1 MPPFNVAPSRERI
14 WGSRYACLPMAPRR
28 YGFSNDP
35 KYPVAIVCWKPPEF
49 RHSEDQMNNYR
60 NQSIGRGIR
69 WLASP
74 AGFLIALSLLA
85 VPVASGMPISVLDP
99 TYTPLPLDV
108 EPSDT
113 IENVKAK
120 VQDFA
125 GIDPASQYLYFGG
138 QLLED
143 GRTLSDYNILRNS
156 TLPLVST
163 GSFTSTPL
171 PNTLW
176 KFGINNMATGGG
188 TGWTS
193 WNTAG
198 VIDLSSFGLGAITI
212 ETYGYIGPIAGTPA
226 GYSSATSYS
235 LPFLAA
241 TGGISGFSPSKF
253 NVTGFFAGKGDISQ
267 SGNTLVLNVSAVP
280 EPASHVLAV
289 CGVVT
294 ASITW
299 WRSRRRKS
307 QASRDEGIFG

>member
-1 MPPFNVAPSRERI
+1 MTNCRI
-14 WGSRYACLPMAPRR
+14 
-28 YGFSNDP
+28 
-35 KYPVAIVCWKPPEF
+35 
-49 RHSEDQMNNYR
+49 
-60 NQSIGRGIR
+60 QSISLHIR
-69 WLASP
+69 WLASH
-74 AGFLIALSLLA
+74 ACFFVVAFLLA
-85 VPVASGMPISVLDP
+85 GPVATGMPIFVLDP
-99 TYTPLPLDV
+99 TYTTLPLDV

-125 GIDPASQYLYFGG
+125 GIDPSSQYLYLGG
-138 QLLED
+138 LLLED
-143 GRTLSDYNILRNS
+143 GRTLSDYNILRSS

-176 KFGINNMATGGG
+176 KFGVNNMATGGG

-198 VIDLSSFGLGAITI
+198 AVDFSSLGVGAITI

-226 GYSSATSYS
+226 GYSSTTSYS
-235 LPFLAA
+235 LPVLVA

-253 NVTGFFAGKGDISQ
+253 AVTGFFAGKGDISQ

-280 EPASHVLAV
+280 EPASHVLAA

-299 WRSRRRKS
+299 WRSRRILRGT
-307 QASRDEGIFG
+307 AA

>member
-1 MPPFNVAPSRERI
+1 MTNFRKESTCRNIRLFAS
-14 WGSRYACLPMAPRR
+14 
-28 YGFSNDP
+28 
-35 KYPVAIVCWKPPEF
+35 PVA
-49 RHSEDQMNNYR
+49 
-60 NQSIGRGIR
+60 
-69 WLASP
+69 L
-74 AGFLIALSLLA
+74 LIAASFPA
-85 VPVASGMPISVLDP
+85 FPVASGMPISVLDP
-99 TYTPLPLDV
+99 TYTPISLDV

-143 GRTLSDYNILRNS
+143 GRTLSDYNIVRSS

-171 PNTLW
+171 PSTLW
-176 KFGINNMATGGG
+176 KFGINNMVTGGG
-188 TGWTS
+188 AGWTS

-198 VIDLSSFGLGAITI
+198 AIDLSSLGVGAITI

-226 GYSSATSYS
+226 GYSSTTSYS
-235 LPFLAA
+235 LPFLEA
-241 TGGISGFSPSKF
+241 TGGISGFSPSTF
-253 NVTGFFAGKGDISQ
+253 AVTGFFAGKGDISQ
-267 SGNTLVLNVSAVP
+267 SGNMLVLNVSAVP
-280 EPASHVLAV
+280 EPASHVVAT

-307 QASRDEGIFG
+307 QTLRDAGIFV

>member
-1 MPPFNVAPSRERI
+1 MTNCRNESISRQI
-14 WGSRYACLPMAPRR
+14 RR
-28 YGFSNDP
+28 LG
-35 KYPVAIVCWKPPEF
+35 
-49 RHSEDQMNNYR
+49 
-60 NQSIGRGIR
+60 
-69 WLASP
+69 LP
-74 AGFLIALSLLA
+74 AGFLIVAFLLA
-85 VPVASGMPISVLDP
+85 GPVAIGMPISVLDP

-163 GSFTSTPL
+163 ASFTSTPL

-176 KFGINNMATGGG
+176 KFGVNNMATGGG

-198 VIDLSSFGLGAITI
+198 AIDLSSLGVGAITI

-226 GYSSATSYS
+226 GYSSTTSYS
-235 LPFLAA
+235 LPFLVA

-253 NVTGFFAGKGDISQ
+253 AVTGFFAGKGDISQ

-280 EPASHVLAV
+280 EPASHVLAA
-289 CGVVT
+289 CGAVT

-307 QASRDEGIFG
+307 QASRDEGICG

>member
-1 MPPFNVAPSRERI
+1 MTNCRNESISR
-14 WGSRYACLPMAPRR
+14 
-28 YGFSNDP
+28 
-35 KYPVAIVCWKPPEF
+35 
-49 RHSEDQMNNYR
+49 H
-60 NQSIGRGIR
+60 IR

-74 AGFLIALSLLA
+74 AGFLIAVSLLA

-198 VIDLSSFGLGAITI
+198 AIDLSSFGVGAITI

-226 GYSSATSYS
+226 GYSSTTSYS

-241 TGGISGFSPSKF
+241 PGGISGFSPSKF
-253 NVTGFFAGKGDISQ
+253 TVTGFFAGRGSISQ

-280 EPASHVLAV
+280 EPASDVLAA

-299 WRSRRRKS
+299 WRSRRRES
-307 QASRDEGIFG
+307 QTARDEGVCG

>member
-1 MPPFNVAPSRERI
+1 MT
-14 WGSRYACLPMAPRR
+14 
-28 YGFSNDP
+28 
-35 KYPVAIVCWKPPEF
+35 
-49 RHSEDQMNNYR
+49 NYR
-60 NQSIGRGIR
+60 YESIRRHIH

-74 AGFLIALSLLA
+74 AGFLIAASLLA
-85 VPVASGMPISVLDP
+85 VPAASGMPISVLDP

-113 IENVKAK
+113 IENVKSK
-120 VQDFA
+120 VQD
-125 GIDPASQYLYFGG
+125 GYGLTPESQYLYFGG

-143 GRTLSDYNILRNS
+143 GRTLSDYNIDRNS

-163 GSFTSTPL
+163 GSFAKTPL

-176 KFGINNMATGGG
+176 TFGVNNIATGRG

-226 GYSSATSYS
+226 GYSSTTSYS
-235 LPFLAA
+235 LPFLVA
-241 TGGISGFSPSKF
+241 TGGISGFSPSQF
-253 NVTGFFAGKGDISQ
+253 TVTGFFAGKGAISQ
-267 SGNTLVLNVSAVP
+267 VGNTLVLNVSAVP
-280 EPASHVLAV
+280 EPAAHVLAAG
-289 CGVVT
+289 GVLT

-307 QASRDEGIFG
+307 QTAGDEGICG

>member
-1 MPPFNVAPSRERI
+1 MT
-14 WGSRYACLPMAPRR
+14 
-28 YGFSNDP
+28 
-35 KYPVAIVCWKPPEF
+35 
-49 RHSEDQMNNYR
+49 NYR
-60 NQSIGRGIR
+60 NQSIGREIR
-69 WLASP
+69 RPASP
-74 AGFLIALSLLA
+74 AGFFIAAFLLA
-85 VPVASGMPISVLDP
+85 CPVAIGMPIYVLDP
-99 TYTPLPLDV
+99 TYTTLPLDV

-120 VQDFA
+120 VQDSA
-125 GIDPASQYLYFGG
+125 GIDPASQYLYFAG

-143 GRTLSDYNILRNS
+143 GRTLSDYNVDRNS

-163 GSFTSTPL
+163 GSFASTPL

-176 KFGINNMATGGG
+176 NFGINNMATGGG

-198 VIDLSSFGLGAITI
+198 AIDLSSFALGAITI

-226 GYSSATSYS
+226 GYSSTTSYS
-235 LPFLAA
+235 LPFLEA
-241 TGGISGFSPSKF
+241 TGGISGFSPSQF
-253 NVTGFFAGKGDISQ
+253 TVTGFFAGKGAVSQ

-280 EPASHVLAV
+280 EPASHVLAA

-299 WRSRRRKS
+299 WRSRRRTS
-307 QASRDEGIFG
+307 RQDARADPQARGNGRRWRDARRHA